1 MIYIPLLICFIGITI
16 IYLISKKR
24 GYEKEIKTISKEDYP
39 LKELFGIGFV
49 VIDAIG
55 IKRFKKINANIFEKL
70 VALYGIE
77 AEKQTRGYI
86 ANKIVMSL
94 IFMTI
99 LYAFQVATGSFSL
112 LLTALAPIIAIGIFY
127 LMDTTLDTLMKKR
140 SMSIKYDFPEFV
152 SKLALL
158 INAGLTFDAAWEK
171 IVLAIKKDTT
181 LNNEILITYNDMK
194 ANIPKE
200 VALRNFARRCKVNF
214 ITKFSNLVIQNINKG
229 TSDLTIMLDNLSNE
243 CWIERQALA
252 KQKGEEAS
260 TKLLF
265 PMMIML
271 LAVFIIT
278 IVPAML
284 QMFEF

>member
-112 LLTALAPIIAIGIFY
+112 LLTAVAPIIAIGIFY